1 MILRHSVT
9 WLAPSITRG
18 AEGEVVK
25 AWSILK
31 ITRADVQPATLSE
44 NEVKLFGISSQQSD
58 SKKIFFP
65 ADASIVEGLRAYTG
79 GKLYDIR
86 GSNGWNIH
94 GVVLGIP
101 VIGETYSPPAPAIT
115 YFGPLSGTVGSTVTI
130 YGTGF
135 VGVSGITIGT

>member
-31 ITRADVQPATLSE
+31 VTRADVQPATLSE

-115 YFGPLSGTVGSTVTI
+115 YFGPLSGPV
-130 YGTGF
+130 
-135 VGVSGITIGT
+135 